1 MMRHARIGEALFGA
15 SLLTVGLLAL
25 YKASALP
32 AGSLREPDSGLFP
45 VVIAVVLTVF
55 AALSLRTLRHPGT
68 EETAERAGVVRVL
81 VLIAALGAYAWL
93 LPRAGFLLC
102 TVVMLVLLLRGLG
115 RAGWTVTALAS
126 VGGAIACYYL
136 FTRLG
141 LPLPAGYFGC

>member
-1 MMRHARIGEALFGA
+1 MPHPRLGEALFGA
-15 SLLTVGLLAL
+15 SLLAVGFFAL

-45 VVIAVVLTVF
+45 LAIAVVLAVF
-55 AALSLRTLRHPGT
+55 ALLSLRALRHPGPAQ
-68 EETAERAGVVRVL
+68 TAERSGVVRVV

-102 TVVMLVLLLRGLG
+102 TLVLLVLVLRVLG
-115 RAGWTVTALAS
+115 RAGWIVTALAS
-126 VGGAIACYYL
+126 VAGALGSYYL

-141 LPLPAGYFGC
+141 LPLPAGYWGF